1 MDRRGSG
8 TNFTGPISVNGDEVE
23 NTITVEIKSEELLA
37 LNATP
42 KEIIPAP
49 RISGDAHIVTSMEI
63 YKPDGTAYVVG
74 VGEDFVLRYTDAS
87 GTIVTGTAS
96 AGFLDQTTAETRV
109 EVPQSAVG
117 TATIS
122 LDPTADAP
130 VVANILLGEVTGGDT
145 SVIVKVYYRT
155 VPTVITVPSR

>member
-8 TNFTGPISVNGDEVE
+8 TNFTGPIRVNDNQFINSV
-23 NTITVEIKSEELLA
+23 TVEITSAELLA

-42 KEIIPAP
+42 KTIIPAP
-49 RISGDAHIVTSMEI
+49 ERTGDAHIVEGMDI

-74 VGEDFVLRYTDAS
+74 AGEDFVLRYTDGS

-96 AGFLDQTTAETRV
+96 AGFLDQTTEEKRV

-130 VVANILLGEVTGGDT
+130 IVANILLGEVTGGDT
-145 SVIVKVYYRT
+145 SVFVTVFYRT
-155 VPTVITVPSR
+155 APTVITVPSR

>member
-1 MDRRGSG
+1 MRGSG
-8 TNFTGPISVNGDEVE
+8 TNLTGAFSVDGNQVI
-23 NTITVEIKSEELLA
+23 NTATVKITSEELLA

-42 KEIIPAP
+42 KTIIAAP
-49 RISGDAHIVTSMEI
+49 EKSGDAHIVTGMDI
-63 YKPDGTAYVVG
+63 YKTDGTAYVIG
-74 VGEDFVLRYTDAS
+74 AGEDLVLRYTDGS

-96 AGFLDQTTAETRV
+96 AGFLDQTTEEKRV

-130 VVANILLGEVTGGDT
+130 IVANILLGEITGGDT
-145 SVIVKVYYRT
+145 SVTITVFYRT
-155 VPTVITVPSR
+155 APTAIAVPVK